1 MIVGSIDRELT
12 QDRNGRLD
20 LYEQDNDIKM
30 AAAIGATTVI
40 VQVTCEM
47 WVVPLFRHFHPQ
59 ANASK

>member
-12 QDRNGRLD
+12 QDRNGHLD

-40 VQVTCEM
+40 V
-47 WVVPLFRHFHPQ
+47 
-59 ANASK
+59 